1 MSNDT
6 FARDMDDYYWNKFER
21 VAEYFGHTNKDEYA
35 LHLFI
40 HAILKAEMWM
50 NADLYSKHEEMIS
63 ELEEEARRDWDQYI
77 DEFQNSKGYYD
88 DELPF

>member
-1 MSNDT
+1 MSNYT
-6 FARDMDDYYWNKFER
+6 FARDMDKYYWNKFER
-21 VAEYFGHTNKDEYA
+21 VAEYFGHTNKDEFT

-50 NADLYSKHEEMIS
+50 NSDLYSKHERMIN
-63 ELEEEARRDWDQYI
+63 ELEDKARRDWDQYI
-77 DEFQNSKGYYD
+77 DEFQNSKGLCE